1 VRINVLAGIAVA
13 ALSATGLTALPAQA
27 VASPVPDVCGG
38 LPADY
43 AGHFKGTITLNGQPA
58 ALEVTFTEPNAV
70 TAHLL
75 SPAVNPVTDATKSGS
90 FEVYNNMGN
99 GTLKFDAPD
108 VNGQIR
114 SKTVVCG
121 GVRSGLGD
129 LMSRSSTKVDTIVGV
144 ADKLGSAPV
153 LLHRV

>member
-1 VRINVLAGIAVA
+1 VRNTALIRSAVA
-13 ALSATGLTALPAQA
+13 AVTAIVGFSAVPVQA
-27 VASPVPDVCGG
+27 HAEPIPDVCGG
-38 LPADY
+38 FPSDY

-75 SPAVNPVTDATKSGS
+75 SPAVNPVTDATKFGS

-99 GTLKFDAPD
+99 GILKFDAPD

-114 SKTVVCG
+114 SKSLQCG
-121 GVRSGLGD
+121 GHSRDGLTRGAT
-129 LMSRSSTKVDTIVGV
+129 RVETIVGV
-144 ADKLGSAPV
+144 ADKLGKAPV